1 MTAIRRD
8 RSVEK
13 RMRTMNYETGFSRD
27 REELDL
33 ADGEERAGKRRRWL
47 MIGGIALA
55 VLVLV
60 AVAVWASR
68 PSGTA
73 AGAAGGEGGAKQAP
87 TVSVIVPGRQTVDR
101 VVSATGNVA
110 ARREMPVGVA
120 GEGGMVTQVFV
131 EPGQWVNAGQ
141 VLASIDRRVQT
152 QQASSLAAQISV
164 SEADARIAQSN
175 LDRAMQLVSRG
186 FISKADVES
195 KTAIRDAARARV
207 NVARAT
213 YQQALASTSRLDI
226 RAPAA
231 GLVLERKA
239 EPGQIVSP
247 GSGVL
252 FRMAKGGELELLA
265 RLGEVDLARMSVGQ
279 RASVTPVGSAQTFAG
294 QIWQISPVIDPQTRQ
309 GIARIS
315 LAYDKAL
322 RPGGFASAK
331 IVSGAAAVPLL
342 PESAIQSDPKGS
354 YVYIVGPQN
363 KVVRRGV
370 TVGDVTDAGVTV
382 LSGLTGQEAV
392 VVSAGAF
399 LNPGESINPQRI
411 KSTG

>member
-1 MTAIRRD
+1 
-8 RSVEK
+8 
-13 RMRTMNYETGFSRD
+13 MNFETGFSGERQ
-27 REELDL
+27 ELDIV
-33 ADGEERAGKRRRWL
+33 DSRVSTRRRWL
-47 MIGGIALA
+47 IVGGI
-55 VLVLV
+55 VLVVL
-60 AVAVWASR
+60 AIIGIAAWAMR
-68 PSGTA
+68 PSTA
-73 AGAAGGEGGAKQAP
+73 ASAAGEGGAKQAP
-87 TVSVIVPGRQTVDR
+87 TVSVMVPGRQTVDR
-101 VVSATGNVA
+101 VVSATGNIG

-120 GEGGMVTQVFV
+120 GEGGMVSQVFV
-131 EPGQWVNAGQ
+131 EPGQWVGAGQ

-152 QQASSLAAQISV
+152 QQASSLAAQIAV

-175 LDRAMQLVSRG
+175 LDRALQLVNRG
-186 FISKADVES
+186 FVSKADVES
-195 KTAIRDAARARV
+195 KTAVRDAARARV

-265 RLGEVDLARMSVGQ
+265 RLGEVDLARMAVGQ
-279 RASVTPVGSAQTFAG
+279 RATVTPVGSAQNFAG
-294 QIWQISPVIDPQTRQ
+294 QIWQLSPVIDPQTRQ

-322 RPGGFASAK
+322 RPGGFASAR
-331 IVSGAAAVPLL
+331 IVSGAAALPLL

-354 YVYIVGPQN
+354 YVYVVGPQN
-363 KVVRRGV
+363 KVVRRDV
-370 TVGDVTDAGVTV
+370 TVGDVTDAGVTI

-399 LNPGESINPQRI
+399 LNPGESINPKRI
-411 KSTG
+411 KSAGL

>member
-1 MTAIRRD
+1 
-8 RSVEK
+8 
-13 RMRTMNYETGFSRD
+13 
-27 REELDL
+27 
-33 ADGEERAGKRRRWL
+33 
-47 MIGGIALA
+47 
-55 VLVLV
+55 
-60 AVAVWASR
+60 
-68 PSGTA
+68 
-73 AGAAGGEGGAKQAP
+73 
-87 TVSVIVPGRQTVDR
+87 
-101 VVSATGNVA
+101 
-110 ARREMPVGVA
+110 
-120 GEGGMVTQVFV
+120 
-131 EPGQWVNAGQ
+131 VN
-141 VLASIDRRVQT
+141 
-152 QQASSLAAQISV
+152 
-164 SEADARIAQSN
+164 
-175 LDRAMQLVSRG
+175 RG

-207 NVARAT
+207 NVARAS
-213 YQQALASTSRLDI
+213 YQQAVASTSRLDI

-239 EPGQIVSP
+239 EPGQVVSP

-279 RASVTPVGSAQTFAG
+279 RATVTPVGSAQAFSG

-315 LAYDKAL
+315 LGYDKAL
-322 RPGGFASAK
+322 RPGGFASTK
-331 IVSGAAAVPLL
+331 IISGTAVAPLL

-354 YVYIVGPQN
+354 FVYVVGPQN
-363 KVVRRGV
+363 KVVRRDI

-399 LNPGESINPQRI
+399 LNPGESIIPQRV
-411 KSTG
+411 KSIG

>member
-1 MTAIRRD
+1 
-8 RSVEK
+8 
-13 RMRTMNYETGFSRD
+13 MRAMNYETGFSRD
-27 REELDL
+27 REELETID
-33 ADGEERAGKRRRWL
+33 DSGRESTRRRWL
-47 MIGGIALA
+47 IIGGIAL
-55 VLVLV
+55 LVLAIIGV
-60 AVAVWASR
+60 AIWASR
-68 PSGTA
+68 SAGTA
-73 AGAAGGEGGAKQAP
+73 AAGAEGGSKQAP
-87 TVSVIVPGRQTVDR
+87 TVSVMVPGRQTVDR
-101 VVSATGNVA
+101 VISATGNIA

-120 GEGGMVTQVFV
+120 GEGGMVSQVFV
-131 EPGQWVNAGQ
+131 EPGQWVGAGQ
-141 VLASIDRRVQT
+141 VLATIDRRVQT
-152 QQASSLAAQISV
+152 QQASSLAAQIAV

-175 LDRAMQLVSRG
+175 LDRATQLVSRG
-186 FISKADVES
+186 FVSKADVES
-195 KTAIRDAARARV
+195 KMAIRDAARARV

-252 FRMAKGGELELLA
+252 FRMAKAGELELLA
-265 RLGEVDLARMSVGQ
+265 RLGEVDLARMGVGQ
-279 RASVTPVGSAQTFAG
+279 RATVTPVGSAQSFTG

-309 GIARIS
+309 GVARIS

-354 YVYIVGPQN
+354 YVYVVGPQN
-363 KVVRRGV
+363 KVLRRDV
-370 TVGDVTDAGVTV
+370 TVGDVTDAGVTI
-382 LSGLTGQEAV
+382 LLGLTGQEAV

-399 LNPGESINPQRI
+399 LNPGESINPKRI
-411 KSTG
+411 KSAG

>member
-1 MTAIRRD
+1 
-8 RSVEK
+8 
-13 RMRTMNYETGFSRD
+13 MNYETGFSRD
-27 REELDL
+27 REELDIVDDS
-33 ADGEERAGKRRRWL
+33 ARASTRGRWL
-47 MIGGIALA
+47 IIASISLLVLA
-55 VLVLV
+55 VIGVV
-60 AVAVWASR
+60 TWAMR
-68 PSGTA
+68 PSST
-73 AGAAGGEGGAKQAP
+73 AGAAAEGSAKQAP
-87 TVSVIVPGRQTVDR
+87 TVSVMVPGRQTVDR
-101 VVSATGNVA
+101 VISATGNVA

-120 GEGGMVTQVFV
+120 GEGGMVSQVFV
-131 EPGQWVNAGQ
+131 EPGQWVGAGQ

-164 SEADARIAQSN
+164 SEADARIAQAN
-175 LDRAMQLVSRG
+175 LDRALQLVSRG
-186 FISKADVES
+186 FVSKADVES

-252 FRMAKGGELELLA
+252 FRMAKAGELELLA

-279 RASVTPVGSAQTFAG
+279 RATVTPVGSSQSFAG

-309 GIARIS
+309 GIARVS

-354 YVYIVGPQN
+354 YVYIVGPKN
-363 KVVRRGV
+363 KVVRRDV

-399 LNPGESINPQRI
+399 LNPGESINPKRI
-411 KSTG
+411 KSAG

>member
-1 MTAIRRD
+1 
-8 RSVEK
+8 
-13 RMRTMNYETGFSRD
+13 MRAMNYETGFSRD
-27 REELDL
+27 REELKIVD
-33 ADGEERAGKRRRWL
+33 DSGRGSTRSRWL
-47 MIGGIALA
+47 IIGGIAL
-55 VLVLV
+55 LVV
-60 AVAVWASR
+60 AIIGVVIWASR
-68 PSGTA
+68 SAGTA
-73 AGAAGGEGGAKQAP
+73 AAGAEGGSKQAP
-87 TVSVIVPGRQTVDR
+87 TVSVMVPGRQTVDR
-101 VVSATGNVA
+101 VISATGNIA

-120 GEGGMVTQVFV
+120 GEGGMVSQVFV
-131 EPGQWVNAGQ
+131 EPGQWVGAGQ
-141 VLASIDRRVQT
+141 VLATIDRRVQT
-152 QQASSLAAQISV
+152 QQASSLAAQIAV

-175 LDRAMQLVSRG
+175 LDRATQLVSRG
-186 FISKADVES
+186 FVSKADVEG
-195 KTAIRDAARARV
+195 KMAIRDAARARV

-252 FRMAKGGELELLA
+252 FRMAKAGELELLA
-265 RLGEVDLARMSVGQ
+265 RLGEVDLARMGVGQ
-279 RASVTPVGSAQTFAG
+279 RATVTPVGSAQSFAG

-309 GIARIS
+309 GVARIS

-354 YVYIVGPQN
+354 YVYVVGPQN

-370 TVGDVTDAGVTV
+370 TVGDVTDAGVTI

-399 LNPGESINPQRI
+399 LNPGESINPKRI
-411 KSTG
+411 KSAG